1 MTNRVTDISGENTS
15 LAFFP
20 DGADEDRLSLLCG
33 RASVI
38 TARGLITGAAAADL
52 LEGMDHKNR
61 RRILVK
67 GDVMLTPAAM
77 SAFEDLGVHL
87 LGTERKA
94 SAADHAGKTAAA
106 AWGAGGNT
114 SGKITVLTGL
124 KLTDLPEGVYE
135 LHALPLEKTGRRQ
148 VEVRAALEKCRKT
161 YKMTTLCYIRKDDS
175 YLMLYRNKKENDE
188 NEGKWIGIGGK
199 IEEGE
204 SPEQCVL
211 REVHEET
218 GLTLLAYSFR
228 GIITFVNDV
237 WENEYM
243 MLYEG
248 TAFSGD
254 LRAVCDE
261 GELAWIPFEK
271 IPDLPLWDGDRVF
284 LQKLIRGDKDVS
296 CRLEYHDDHLTSAS

>member
-1 MTNRVTDISGENTS
+1 
-15 LAFFP
+15 
-20 DGADEDRLSLLCG
+20 
-33 RASVI
+33 
-38 TARGLITGAAAADL
+38 
-52 LEGMDHKNR
+52 
-61 RRILVK
+61 
-67 GDVMLTPAAM
+67 MLTPAAM

-94 SAADHAGKTAAA
+94 SAADHAGKAAAA

-175 YLMLYRNKKENDE
+175 YVMLYRNKKENDE

-271 IPDLPLWDGDRVF
+271 IPDLPLWEGDRVF